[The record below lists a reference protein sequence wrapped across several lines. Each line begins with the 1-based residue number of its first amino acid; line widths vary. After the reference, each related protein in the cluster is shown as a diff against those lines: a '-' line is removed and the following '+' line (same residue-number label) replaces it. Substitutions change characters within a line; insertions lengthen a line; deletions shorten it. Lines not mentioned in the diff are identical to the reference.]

1 MFERR
6 RQHILPTLLAAG
18 TARTLK
24 HVVTHNAAYSKADSP
39 GLSNPSEQ
47 LRSAPPYPAKV
58 PYKPSQMGLCMDG
71 SIDSLDFR
79 QSHCK
84 YYLHWGNASTTALNQ
99 ESVVRG
105 HITFPPTP
113 SPYAHGSVRH
123 KSGFA
128 PPYTGY
134 AAPPSLWHIQ
144 WHVLAGRYLA
154 PRQRL

>member
-39 GLSNPSEQ
+39 GLSNPPEQ
-47 LRSAPPYPAKV
+47 LRSAPPIPPKSHISHLKWDFAW
-58 PYKPSQMGLCMDG
+58 MAA
-71 SIDSLDFR
+71 SIPLIFDKAIASII
-79 QSHCK
+79 CIG
-84 YYLHWGNASTTALNQ
+84 GNASTTALNQ